1 MEAVHSELGMK
12 RASMHMQVAQ
22 LVTQALITHLSC
34 TYASSLDHTY
44 VWPHRGVSY
53 NQLTTEGKA
62 KLGSWISWLG
72 M

>member
-44 VWPHRGVSY
+44 V
-53 NQLTTEGKA
+53 
-62 KLGSWISWLG
+62 
-72 M
+72 